1 MKKKTTAKSAAK
13 DVEEY
18 LAQVPE
24 PARTTLMKVR
34 AAIRSAAGPDAI
46 ELISYGIPA
55 FKQKGYLAG
64 YAAFKN
70 HCSLFAMSGT
80 ILDDF
85 KGELKNYRTS
95 KGTIQ
100 FPVDKPL
107 PATLVKKLVKARMA
121 RNQASAS
128 TTNARNR

>member
-85 KGELKNYRTS
+85 KEELKNYRTS